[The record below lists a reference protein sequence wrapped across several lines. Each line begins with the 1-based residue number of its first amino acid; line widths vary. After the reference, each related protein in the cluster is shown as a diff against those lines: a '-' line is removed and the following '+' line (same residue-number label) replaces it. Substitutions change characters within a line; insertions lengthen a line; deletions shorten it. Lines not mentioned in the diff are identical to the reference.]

1 MNLPRIMASVTS
13 HDRLGYFNGSFVGG
27 TAVDG
32 PSLVEASAFRRSWS
46 GCVMRDVCH
55 CTAPIAALNISTFG
69 KVGGSATS
77 RQVFGLAA
85 SRVGSSRRTMK
96 GRITRRHAV
105 DVDAGL
111 WPP

>member
-1 MNLPRIMASVTS
+1 
-13 HDRLGYFNGSFVGG
+13 
-27 TAVDG
+27 
-32 PSLVEASAFRRSWS
+32 
-46 GCVMRDVCH
+46 MRDVCH

-96 GRITRRHAV
+96 ARITRRHAV